1 MIRGKA
7 WKYGK
12 NVDTDAIYPA
22 RYLVYFDP
30 AEVAQ
35 HAMEDIDP
43 GFLKKVK
50 PGDILVAETNF
61 GTGSAREQAGSA
73 REQAA
78 STLKFAGVGAVLVDS
93 FNRCFYR
100 NAINNA
106 LPVLA
111 LSGISR
117 HIHEGDDIEID
128 LKLGSIINHTSGQHF
143 QAVPMPELLQSI
155 LSANG
160 AIAYYR
166 AHLALAAK
174 VGESDAAELA
184 AEPCRE

>member
-1 MIRGKA
+1 MIRGRA

-22 RYLVYFDP
+22 RYLVYFEP
-30 AEVAQ
+30 SEVAK

-43 GFLKKVK
+43 DFLKKAK

-61 GTGSAREQAGSA
+61 GTGSAREQAA
-73 REQAA
+73 M
-78 STLKFAGVGAVLVDS
+78 TLKFAGIGAVVADS

-111 LSGISR
+111 LRGISEQ
-117 HIHEGDDIEID
+117 IEDGDDVEVDLERGLIID
-128 LKLGSIINHTSGQHF
+128 HTSGKEF
-143 QAVPMPELLQSI
+143 QAAPMPELLQKI
-155 LSANG
+155 LAANG

-166 AHLALAAK
+166 EHAAIK
-174 VGESDAAELA
+174 SEESRS
-184 AEPCRE
+184 CY

>member
-1 MIRGKA
+1 MIRGRA

-22 RYLVYFDP
+22 RFLVYFEP
-30 AEVAQ
+30 AEVAK

-43 GFLKKVK
+43 DFLKKAK
-50 PGDILVAETNF
+50 PGDILVAEVNF
-61 GTGSAREQAGSA
+61 GTGSAREQAA
-73 REQAA
+73 M
-78 STLKFAGVGAVLVDS
+78 TLKFAGIGAIIADS

-111 LSGISR
+111 MRGISEQ
-117 HIHEGDDIEID
+117 IGDGDDLEVDLERGLIID
-128 LKLGSIINHTSGQHF
+128 HTSGKEFHSS
-143 QAVPMPELLQSI
+143 PMPELLQEI
-155 LSANG
+155 IAANG

-166 AHLALAAK
+166 ARLALGSEDDGSVSRHA
-174 VGESDAAELA
+174 GEESY
-184 AEPCRE
+184 RE

>member
-1 MIRGKA
+1 MIRGRV

-22 RYLVYFDP
+22 RYLVYFEP
-30 AEVAQ
+30 AEVAK

-43 GFLKKVK
+43 DFLSKAK

-61 GTGSAREQAGSA
+61 GTGSAREQAA
-73 REQAA
+73 M
-78 STLKFAGVGAVLVDS
+78 TLKFAGIGAVLADS

-106 LPVLA
+106 LPVL
-111 LSGISR
+111 SMRGISQQ
-117 HIHEGDDIEID
+117 IDEGDDVEID
-128 LKLGSIINHTSGQHF
+128 LEHGRIIDHTSGKEF
-143 QAVPMPELLQSI
+143 QAAPMPELLQKI
-155 LSANG
+155 LAANG

-166 AHLALAAK
+166 AHPAKIAEPVKSAGAAC
-174 VGESDAAELA
+174 VGES
-184 AEPCRE
+184 CRE

>member
-1 MIRGKA
+1 MIRGRA

-12 NVDTDAIYPA
+12 NIDTDAIYPA
-22 RYLVYFDP
+22 RFLVYFEP
-30 AEVAQ
+30 AEVAK
-35 HAMEDIDP
+35 HAMEDVDP
-43 GFLKKVK
+43 GFLTKAK

-61 GTGSAREQAGSA
+61 GTGSAREQAA
-73 REQAA
+73 M
-78 STLKFAGVGAVLVDS
+78 TLKFAGIGAVLADS

-111 LSGISR
+111 LRGISQQ
-117 HIHEGDDIEID
+117 IAEGDDIEVD
-128 LKLGSIINHTSGQHF
+128 LERGRIFNHTSDKEF
-143 QAVPMPELLQSI
+143 LAAPMPELLRMI

-166 AHLALAAK
+166 SHPDPRLPLPVVA
-174 VGESDAAELA
+174 SELT
-184 AEPCRE
+184 